1 MGVGF
6 RQTEQQ
12 AVASL
17 NAAIDRKDINELMR
31 AIAEAQNLGLD
42 HPKLHQACQLLAQLE
57 EEEQRRQV
65 QRGRKVTGNER
76 GKQRCTHTLPFT
88 YSHSFINSFNRSAHP
103 SLPLSR
109 YNRASFQFLIYLRT
123 RTVLWTRISLTHRRM
138 ETSTPSLIS

>member
-76 GKQRCTHTLPFT
+76 GKQRCTHTLP
-88 YSHSFINSFNRSAHP
+88 
-103 SLPLSR
+103 L
-109 YNRASFQFLIYLRT
+109 
-123 RTVLWTRISLTHRRM
+123 LTH
-138 ETSTPSLIS
+138 THSSTLSIVRPIPPFLSPDTTGPHSNS